1 MESAVISRVTSQT
14 SARRRSAFYVGFAVL
29 SVLVIFVGFARSY
42 YLKAT
47 FHSRSL
53 TPLVHVHGLIMTCWM
68 ALLVLQSSL
77 VKVHKTH
84 LHRRIGVAGGFLA
97 LAAIGSGWMVAI
109 RAVQLGHAP
118 TGVPSLSFLIIP
130 LGDIV
135 TFAVLVTLALFYR
148 RRPEIHKRLMVVST
162 IAILPPGIARWPWMW
177 VAHYPARFF
186 GVADL
191 ILLACVAYDVVR
203 TRRLHPAYLWGGSLL
218 ALSHRVQLQLG
229 HTQVWLAFARWIT
242 GVR

>member
-1 MESAVISRVTSQT
+1 
-14 SARRRSAFYVGFAVL
+14 
-29 SVLVIFVGFARSY
+29 
-42 YLKAT
+42 
-47 FHSRSL
+47 
-53 TPLVHVHGLIMTCWM
+53 
-68 ALLVLQSSL
+68 
-77 VKVHKTH
+77 
-84 LHRRIGVAGGFLA
+84 
-97 LAAIGSGWMVAI
+97 MVAI

-135 TFAVLVTLALFYR
+135 IFAVLVAMAFFYR

-177 VAHYPARFF
+177 VAHHPLRFF

-191 ILLACVAYDVVR
+191 ILLTCVLYDVVR
-203 TRRLHPAYLWGGSLL
+203 TRRFNPVYLWGGSLL
-218 ALSHRVQLQLG
+218 ALSHPLRLELA
-229 HTQVWLAFARWIT
+229 HTQVWMTFARWIT